1 MSCQTRRIAAR
12 LAAAALAAPLMILAQ
27 SAVVSV
33 KINVNPMQRFQSVD
47 GFGVNFNATYFRDQQ
62 KPMIDL
68 LVKDLG
74 ATIFRLDPYGNTNW
88 EAKNDDADPNHMNLE
103 YYNDRYS
110 TGYFESSWKAARY
123 LNSLGIKPFLTL
135 SGITPEWMNDDVSRP
150 VKHKVCSTPDEL
162 LKRGYNKPYHL
173 NPAMYDEF
181 AETVVSML
189 VYARQKAHVDFEYF
203 SPVNETDCFPIE
215 GPRIDPDE
223 APKVFDAVIKRMRA
237 EGLGDVRL
245 VIADQSNS
253 ANDYLTPI
261 LADEDL
267 MKSVAVLSLHSY
279 GNPAGAA
286 GPSFAAIQSG
296 KHPELRVWLTEYG
309 DLGAADQSFENE
321 WKKQSLL
328 ATRRALQALNEGARA
343 ALFWDAFDNYHEH
356 DREMTH
362 YGLIRNDDHRYSPK
376 KRYYA
381 AKQLYRFVPSG
392 AQRVAATTDTDGLT
406 VSAFHDGPTGRLIVV
421 GVKEGGSDRVEIAT
435 GEGESRTWDVYL
447 TTRELNCVK
456 AGTVRSAGG
465 VVRVQMPDEAVF
477 TLVGTLE
484 K

>member
-1 MSCQTRRIAAR
+1 MFLSIRRIAAR
-12 LAAAALAAPLMILAQ
+12 LTAITVAAPLLIFAQ
-27 SAVVSV
+27 DAKVATR
-33 KINVNPMQRFQSVD
+33 INVNPMQHFQPID
-47 GFGVNFNATYFRDQQ
+47 GFGVNFNGSYFREEQ

-88 EAKNDDADPNHMNLE
+88 EAKNDDADPAHMNLE

-110 TGYFESSWKAARY
+110 TGYFEPSWKAARY
-123 LNSLGIKPFLTL
+123 LNSLGVKPFLTL
-135 SGITPEWMNDDVSRP
+135 SGITPEWMNDSVSRP
-150 VKHKVCSTPDEL
+150 VKHHVCSTPEDL
-162 LKRGYNKPYHL
+162 AKRADLRPYHL

-215 GPRIDPDE
+215 GPRVDPDE
-223 APKVFDAVIKRMRA
+223 APKMFDAVIKRMRA

-245 VIADQSNS
+245 VLADNS
-253 ANDYLTPI
+253 QPDNDYFTPL

-267 MKSVAVLSLHSY
+267 MKSVAVFSIHNY
-279 GNPAGAA
+279 GVPEGAVA
-286 GPSFAAIQSG
+286 PHFAAIQKS
-296 KHPELRVWLTEYG
+296 KHPEARIWLTEYG

-343 ALFWDAFDNYHEH
+343 ALFWDAFDNHHEH
-356 DREMTH
+356 DRAMTY
-362 YGLIRNDDHRYSPK
+362 YGLMRNDDHHYSPK

-381 AKQLYRFVPSG
+381 AKQLYRFVPPGARRIAASSDSG
-392 AQRVAATTDTDGLT
+392 SVV
-406 VSAFHDGPTGRLIVV
+406 VSAFHDTANDSVVVV
-421 GVKEGGSDRVEIAT
+421 GVKEGGADTVEVSSTGGEMRKWEVYVTTRDLNCAKQRTDHTSGPVRVEAP
-435 GEGESRTWDVYL
+435 GD
-447 TTRELNCVK
+447 
-456 AGTVRSAGG
+456 
-465 VVRVQMPDEAVF
+465 AVF

>member
-1 MSCQTRRIAAR
+1 MTTHSVPLRLAGLALFCIAIH
-12 LAAAALAAPLMILAQ
+12 AAAAPVRVQ
-27 SAVVSV
+27 VH
-33 KINVNPMQRFQSVD
+33 PEQRFQTID
-47 GFGVNFNATYFRDQQ
+47 GFGVNFNGTYFRDEQ
-62 KPMIDL
+62 KPMIDM

-88 EAKNDDADPNHMNLE
+88 EAKNDDADPNHMNPE

-135 SGITPEWMNDDVSRP
+135 SGITPEWMNDNDSRP
-150 VKHKVCSTPDEL
+150 VKHNVCSTPEVL
-162 LKRGYNKPYHL
+162 AKRGNVRPYHL

-203 SPVNETDCFPIE
+203 SPINETDCFPIE

-223 APKVFDAVIKRMRA
+223 APKVFDAVVKRMRA

-245 VIADQSNS
+245 VVAEQCYRE
-253 ANDYLTPI
+253 NDYATPI
-261 LADEDL
+261 LADDDL
-267 MKSVAVLSLHSY
+267 MKTVAVLSLHSY
-279 GNPAGAA
+279 GIPAGAVA
-286 GPSFAAIQSG
+286 PHFAAIQKSKYPG
-296 KHPELRVWLTEYG
+296 LRVWLTEYG
-309 DLGAADQSFENE
+309 DLGAADQSFESE
-321 WKKQSLL
+321 WKKQSLA

-343 ALFWDAFDNYHEH
+343 SLFWDAFDNYHEH

-362 YGLIRNDDHRYSPK
+362 YGLIRNDDHHYSPK
-376 KRYYA
+376 KRFFA
-381 AKQLYRFVPSG
+381 AKQLYRFVPPG
-392 AQRVAATTDTDGLT
+392 AQRIAAGTEADGVT
-406 VSAFHDGPTGRLIVV
+406 VSAFHDGATGRLVVV
-421 GVKEGGSDRVEIAT
+421 GVREGGSNSVEIST
-435 GEGESRTWDVYL
+435 GEAESRTWEVYL
-447 TTRELNCVK
+447 TTRDLNCVK
-456 AGTVRSAGG
+456 TGAVRSANG

-477 TLVGTLE
+477 TLVGTLD

>member
-1 MSCQTRRIAAR
+1 MTTHPVLSC
-12 LAAAALAAPLMILAQ
+12 LAGLAALALFCSGVRAASAPVRIQ
-27 SAVVSV
+27 VH
-33 KINVNPMQRFQSVD
+33 PEQRFQSID
-47 GFGVNFNATYFRDQQ
+47 GFGVNFNGTYFRDEQ
-62 KPMIDL
+62 KPMIDM

-88 EAKNDDADPNHMNLE
+88 EAKNDDADPNHMNPE

-123 LNSLGIKPFLTL
+123 MNSLGIKPFLTL
-135 SGITPEWMNDDVSRP
+135 SGITPEWMNDTISRP
-150 VKHKVCSTPDEL
+150 VKHKVCSMPEIL
-162 LKRGYNKPYHL
+162 AKRGDVRPYHL

-203 SPVNETDCFPIE
+203 SPFNETDCFPIE

-223 APKVFDAVIKRMRA
+223 APKVLDAVVKRMRG
-237 EGLGDVRL
+237 EGLADVRL
-245 VIADQSNS
+245 VVADQSNS

-267 MKSVAVLSLHSY
+267 MKSVSVLSLHSY
-279 GNPAGAA
+279 GKPAGAVA
-286 GPSFAAIQSG
+286 PSFSSIQSG
-296 KHPELRVWLTEYG
+296 KHPEMRVWLTEYG
-309 DLGAADQSFENE
+309 DLGAAEQSFENE

-343 ALFWDAFDNYHEH
+343 SLFWDAFDNYHEH

-362 YGLIRNDDHRYSPK
+362 YGLIRNDDHHYSPK

-381 AKQLYRFVPSG
+381 AKQLYRFVPPG
-392 AQRVAATTDTDGLT
+392 AQRIGASAEGEGLT
-406 VSAFHDGPTGRLIVV
+406 VSAFQDGPTGRLILV
-421 GVKEGGSDRVEIAT
+421 GVKEGGSNAVEIST
-435 GEGESRTWDVYL
+435 GEGESRAWDVYL
-447 TTRELNCVK
+447 TTRDLNCVK
-456 AGTVRSAGG
+456 AGTIHSAGS

-477 TLVGTLE
+477 TLVGTLD

>member
-1 MSCQTRRIAAR
+1 MSSKACRIVAR
-12 LAAAALAAPLMILAQ
+12 LTALALAAPLLILAQ
-27 SAVVSV
+27 GASASV
-33 KINVNPMQRFQSVD
+33 KINVNPAQRFQSID
-47 GFGVNFNATYFRDQQ
+47 GFGVNFNATYFRDEQ
-62 KPMIDL
+62 KPMVDM

-135 SGITPEWMNDDVSRP
+135 SGITPEWMNDSVSRP
-150 VKHKVCSTPDEL
+150 VKHHVCSTPEEL
-162 LKRGYNKPYHL
+162 AKRAGLRPYHL

-223 APKVFDAVIKRMRA
+223 APKVFDAVVKRMRA

-245 VIADQSNS
+245 VIPDQADS

-279 GNPAGAA
+279 GNAAGVA
-286 GPSFAAIQSG
+286 GPSFAAIQRS
-296 KHPELRVWLTEYG
+296 KHPEMRIWLTEYG

-328 ATRRALQALNEGARA
+328 AMRRALQAINEGARA

-381 AKQLYRFVPSG
+381 AKQLYRFVPPG
-392 AQRVAATTDTDGLT
+392 AQRVAATTESAGLT

-421 GVKEGGSDRVEIAT
+421 GVKEGSSDFVEVLT
-435 GEGESRTWDVYL
+435 GEGEPRAWDIYL

-456 AGTVRSAGG
+456 AGAVRSAGG

-477 TLVGTLE
+477 TLVGTSD